1 MPNHPLVGAI
11 IGWKF
16 NHAQGMSTVDGVIVK
31 WPDGLGPQPTQENL
45 DTWATEYET
54 FIAER
59 EDSATKASASANAKL
74 LALGLTDDEIASL
87 RS

>member
-1 MPNHPLVGAI
+1 MPKHPLVGAI

-16 NHAQGMSTVDGVIVK
+16 NHTPGMSTVDGEIVK
-31 WPDGLGPQPTQENL
+31 WPESLGSQPTQENL

-59 EDSATKASASANAKL
+59 EASAKEASASADTKL
-74 LALGLTDDEIASL
+74 LALGLTDDEIQSL